1 MESRKDFKSGFV
13 SIIGRPNVGK
23 STLLNALIGEFISI
37 ISPKPQTTRVNILGI
52 KTTDSY
58 QIAFFDTPGMLEK
71 TKYELHRTMVEEV
84 KKVIEDADVIV
95 MMVEPVPEI
104 GNIERNLIELIK
116 KSGKPAIL
124 AINKVDK
131 VPKNEILPV
140 IDVYAKEN
148 VFKEIIPISASMGD
162 GVDIVEKTIVNY
174 LPYGEK
180 LYPDDELSDKT
191 ERFFVAE
198 IIREKIFNLYGEEI
212 PYSTAVEID
221 EWQEEDKKIYIRAII
236 YVEKD
241 SQKGIIIGKGGEKI
255 KKVGT
260 LARMDIEK
268 KLGKKVFLELWVKT
282 KEGWRRDRNFLK
294 RIGYIS

>member
-1 MESRKDFKSGFV
+1 LEYKKDFKFGLV
-13 SIIGRPNVGK
+13 AIIGRPNVGK
-23 STLLNALIGEFISI
+23 STLLNALIGEFVSI

-52 KTTDSY
+52 KTTQNY

-71 TKYELHRTMVEEV
+71 TKYELHKTMVEEV
-84 KKVIEDADVIV
+84 KKVIEGSDVIV

-104 GNIERNLIELIK
+104 GNIEKNLIELIK

-124 AINKVDK
+124 TINKIDK
-131 VPKNEILPV
+131 VPKKGILPV
-140 IDVYAKEN
+140 IDIYAKERI
-148 VFKEIIPISASMGD
+148 FKEIIPISASMGE
-162 GVDIVEKTIVNY
+162 GVELVEKTIVNY

-180 LYPDDELSDKT
+180 LYPEDELSDKT

-221 EWQEEDKKIYIRAII
+221 EWKEEDKRIYIKAII

-241 SQKGIIIGKGGEKI
+241 SQKGIIIGKSGEKI
-255 KKVGT
+255 KKIGA
-260 LARMDIEK
+260 LARRDIEK
-268 KLGKKVFLELWVKT
+268 KIGKKVFLELWVKK
-282 KEGWRRDRNFLK
+282 KEGWRRDRAFLK

>member
-84 KKVIEDADVIV
+84 KKVIEDSDVIV

-260 LARMDIEK
+260 LARMDVEK